1 MPELLDFDKDLV
13 HLEAASKV
21 CLICDVLFYVFL
33 FVNFSTG
40 SVWITTHHLVQ
51 IVQIQL
57 KSLAEEMQAV
67 SKGLEKVEQEL
78 AASENDGAISSGFQ
92 KVRNCQE
99 RKSYRLRMFPLDNGS
114 SISVDVRLVFGPMIR
129 LFYCGLE
136 ASGSSRVKNPFR
148 FWR

>member
-1 MPELLDFDKDLV
+1 MAHRSP
-13 HLEAASKV
+13 S
-21 CLICDVLFYVFL
+21 CSI
-33 FVNFSTG
+33 G
-40 SVWITTHHLVQ
+40 
-51 IVQIQL
+51 QIQL

-99 RKSYRLRMFPLDNGS
+99 HKSCRLRMFPSDNGS
-114 SISVDVRLVFGPMIR
+114 SISVDVRVVFGPMIR
-129 LFYCGLE
+129 LFYCGQKV
-136 ASGSSRVKNPFR
+136 SGSRPGKNPFR